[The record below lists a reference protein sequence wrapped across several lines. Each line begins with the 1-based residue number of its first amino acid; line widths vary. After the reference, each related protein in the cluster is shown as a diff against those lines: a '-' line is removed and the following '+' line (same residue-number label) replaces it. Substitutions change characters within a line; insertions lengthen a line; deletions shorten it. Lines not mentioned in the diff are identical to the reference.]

1 MHLKK
6 RSLKCKN
13 DQLVYMYDEFC
24 FSSSETNS
32 RNKTDRGFPAMVVS
46 IHCTYLITYLNCSIS
61 LTLKNS
67 VTIFSPTV
75 DFTGCQVVLQDDD
88 DLHNAISATSIVVV
102 DNAVYIVYLSGYLK
116 TFAICFQWILV
127 IRVNKD
133 ELMLHILKIIQK

>member
-1 MHLKK
+1 MEPQSTKKSLHSSKEWHRFWTSEKSLVLLILTYNIYYLFENDSNSYPNIYLKNPQNEQWVQNECMHLKK

-67 VTIFSPTV
+67 VTIFSP
-75 DFTGCQVVLQDDD
+75 L
-88 DLHNAISATSIVVV
+88 
-102 DNAVYIVYLSGYLK
+102 
-116 TFAICFQWILV
+116 IL
-127 IRVNKD
+127 
-133 ELMLHILKIIQK
+133 